1 MPLSAGMYYFDSGG
15 DSWGRPAVI
24 LIHGAGCNHLC
35 WPPEIR
41 RMQGQRIYA
50 LDLPGHGKSEGIGRQ
65 SIADYARCV
74 LAFMDALK
82 ISKAIFVGHSMG
94 GAVALW
100 LGIHTPSR
108 TLGLGLL
115 GTAPHLRVSP
125 ELLSSSSTPATFPLA
140 VKTAVDLAFGP
151 QADPRT
157 KELAAQRMLE
167 VRFSVLNGDFLACNE
182 YDEANLLGR
191 VKAPALIICGT
202 EDKMIPPRYSQTMR
216 ERIKNSLLHVVDGA
230 GHYVMLEQPL
240 VVANVLHLFL
250 DSISYRPGE
259 AA

>member
-1 MPLSAGMYYFDSGG
+1 MYYFDSGG
-15 DSWGRPAVI
+15 DDWTRPAVI
-24 LIHGAGCNHLC
+24 LIHGAGGNHLF

-65 SIADYARCV
+65 SVAEYARCV
-74 LAFMDALK
+74 QTFMDSLK
-82 ISKAIFVGHSMG
+82 VRKAVFVGHSMG

-100 LGIHTPSR
+100 LGIHNPSR

-115 GTAPHLRVSP
+115 GTAPRLRISP
-125 ELLSSSSTPATFPLA
+125 ELLSDSSTLATFPMA
-140 VKTAVDLAFGP
+140 VKTVIEMTFGP

-157 KELAAQRMLE
+157 KELAAQRISE
-167 VRFSVLNGDFLACNE
+167 VRFSVLNGDFLACE
-182 YDEANLLGR
+182 AYDESNLLGR

-202 EDKMIPPRYSQTMR
+202 EDNLTPLRYSQAMR
-216 ERIKNSLLHVVDGA
+216 ERIKNSLLHIVDGA
-230 GHYVMLEQPL
+230 GHSVMLEQPL
-240 VVANVLHLFL
+240 VVANVLKLFL